1 MEHEAAGRTQKGNL
15 NPDPHVCTPRSC
27 CHWIR
32 SRSPQPV
39 PRVTPSQGNCL
50 LSFPPQQPVLKPV
63 VWLDMSS
70 EPHLL
75 SFPASSTV
83 PHQSVN
89 PDYVLSHTHT
99 PQCLHSCPC
108 WKKSLS
114 YSPFVQLLWVSGTFV
129 MQVNAANFTLTSFSQ
144 PGWRPVLPF
153 LAFRPLSPV
162 HNFFEPQFPGL
173 LNWVIT
179 VPTLWDHCGD

>member
-83 PHQSVN
+83 PHQSAN

-99 PQCLHSCPC
+99 HPSACI
-108 WKKSLS
+108 
-114 YSPFVQLLWVSGTFV
+114 
-129 MQVNAANFTLTSFSQ
+129 
-144 PGWRPVLPF
+144 PVLAGRS
-153 LAFRPLSPV
+153 LCLTAPLFS
-162 HNFFEPQFPGL
+162 F
-173 LNWVIT
+173 
-179 VPTLWDHCGD
+179 CGSLEHS